1 MGKVLSILLSAGM
14 AVAIAGCNTTGCV
27 DNKSSIPLAGFY
39 SYETLGAI
47 SLSNI
52 SVGGIGAP
60 NDSLLLD
67 NTSASEVYLPFRSL
81 YEETAFFIRYED
93 TGVYDDPDEDES
105 GEDDSEDPEGGEGE
119 ADENVSADSS
129 PRRRVVSRAVIVPA
143 IADTLTFKYERIPYF
158 ASEDCGAM
166 YRYKVTE
173 FTATRYMIDSIALV
187 DSVMTNVD
195 RQTIQIYFRT
205 QTSDDTDTES

>member
-1 MGKVLSILLSAGM
+1 MGKVLGILLSVGM
-14 AVAIAGCNTTGCV
+14 AVVAVSCNTTGCV

-39 SYETLGAI
+39 SYETLGSI

-67 NTSASEVYLPFRSL
+67 HASASTVYLPFRSL

-93 TGVYDDPDEDES
+93 TGESDEPDTNEPEDEDPGDASES
-105 GEDDSEDPEGGEGE
+105 VAET
-119 ADENVSADSS
+119 
-129 PRRRVVSRAVIVPA
+129 VSRAVPA
-143 IADTLTFKYERIPYF
+143 IADTLRFKYERIPYF

-166 YRYKVTE
+166 YRYRVIE
-173 FTATRYMIDSIALV
+173 FSATHYMIDSIALV
-187 DSVMTNVD
+187 DSLMTNVD

-205 QTSDDTDTES
+205 QTSDDVDSES